1 MPNVR
6 LTSMC
11 MVLDTKTNKVLVQ
24 DRAIYWKGISFPA
37 GGVEDGESFTEA
49 AIREVKE
56 ETGLT
61 VWNLKFCGIAHWY
74 NDITGDRHLVFHY
87 KTGDFSGELLSETEE
102 GKIFWVDIEKLPDL
116 NLADGFIDRLPMF
129 FEEKIIERFQVWN
142 ENGYNPDI
150 KWF

>member
-1 MPNVR
+1 MAKVR

-11 MVLDTKTNKVLVQ
+11 MILDVETNRVLVQ
-24 DRAIYWKGISFPA
+24 DRALYWKGISFPA
-37 GGVEDGESFTEA
+37 GGVEEGESLVEA

-61 VWNLKFCGIAHWY
+61 VWNLKPCGIVHYY

-87 KTGDFSGELLSETEE
+87 KTSDFSGELLSETEE
-102 GKIFWVDIEKLPDL
+102 GRVFWVDVEKLPKL
-116 NLADGFIDRLPMF
+116 NLAGDFIDRLPMF
-129 FEEKIIERFQVWN
+129 FEEKYIERFQLWN
-142 ENGYNPDI
+142 ESGYNPDI